1 MTDLAKNYDPAAIE
15 SRWYEEWLR
24 CRYFHAD
31 AATPKAPF
39 CIVIPPPNVTGALHM
54 GHALTCTI
62 QDVLTRWRRMAAY
75 NAMWLPGTDHAGIA
89 TQMVVERDLRATE
102 KKSRHDLGR
111 EEFVKRIWSWRERYG
126 NRILEQLKVLGCS
139 LDWERLKFTMDP
151 EYSRA
156 VIEAFVRLHEE
167 GLIYRDRRLINWC
180 VSCRT
185 ALSDLEVEHDESAQ
199 GELWEFAY
207 PLADGSGEVV
217 VATTRP
223 ETMLGDTAV
232 AVHPDDPRHQA
243 KIGKLIKHPFTGRS
257 FPIIA
262 DPVLV
267 DPKFGTGAVK
277 VTPAHDPN
285 DFDCGKRN
293 GLPFVSIFDGKGLV
307 TAEGGPFAGLDRV
320 EARKQVKAKIAA
332 LGLERGSKPHVHAV
346 GHCQRCHTVV
356 EPMMSTQWFVKME
369 PLAKP
374 AIEAVEQGKT
384 RFVPETWSKT
394 YFHWMNNIR
403 DWCISRQL
411 WWGHRIPAWYCAACG
426 KPTVARTTPAQCGH
440 CGGKEITQDEDVLD
454 TWFSS
459 WLWPFATLGWP
470 EQTRELRTFYPTTVM
485 ETGYDILFFW
495 VARMLMAGL
504 HFMKKVPFR
513 TVYLHTM
520 VTDEKGEKMAKVKGN
535 TIDPLD
541 VVHKHGAD
549 ALRFALAWLTNQ
561 AAQGKNIKFSLGNV
575 EDARRFANKIWNAT
589 RFVLMNL
596 DDYDPDQ
603 FADRT
608 AEGPDSV
615 EYDLPE
621 RWILSRIQ
629 RATEEINTALEDY
642 RFAEAAQAVYH
653 FIWND
658 ICDWYIELAKVRLQD
673 PARASERWKI
683 QGTLVTALDAAMRL
697 LHPFMPFITEELWQ
711 KLPKPQGAPQSLM
724 ITLYP
729 IADPRYVDDA
739 TEASMSLVQKVVSAV
754 RSLRTENNVP
764 SSARPK
770 VVLNV
775 IDDYKKTILDGY
787 RSLVSE
793 QARLGELVV
802 RRSGEPPAGAVLTA
816 MTGDVEVLLVLE
828 AKADTGAERTKLEKD
843 RTNLAKDRD
852 HLAKK
857 LANPQFIEKAPRAV
871 LDKDRARLA
880 EIESALAN
888 VEAALSR
895 LKKPKN

>member
-1 MTDLAKNYDPAAIE
+1 MTELAKTYDPTAIE
-15 SRWYEEWLR
+15 SRWYQEWLK
-24 CRYFHAD
+24 CGYFHAD

-39 CIVIPPPNVTGALHM
+39 CIVIPPPNVTGSLHM

-62 QDVLTRWRRMAAY
+62 QDILVRWRRMAAY

-89 TQMVVERDLRATE
+89 TQMVVERELRATE
-102 KKSRHDLGR
+102 KKSRHDIGR
-111 EEFVKRIWSWRERYG
+111 EEFVKRIWDWRERYG
-126 NRILEQLKVLGCS
+126 SRILEQLKVMGCS
-139 LDWERLKFTMDP
+139 LDWERLKFTMEPD
-151 EYSRA
+151 YSRA

-185 ALSDLEVEHDESAQ
+185 ALSDLEVEHDEGAQ

-207 PLADGSGEVV
+207 PLADGTGEVV

-232 AVHPDDPRHQA
+232 AVHPDDPRHKA
-243 KIGKLIKHPFTGRS
+243 KIGKMIRHPFLGRT
-257 FPIIA
+257 FPIVA
-262 DPVLV
+262 DPILV

-285 DFDCGKRN
+285 DFECGQRHKL
-293 GLPFVSIFDGKGLV
+293 GFISIFDEKGVV
-307 TAEGGPFAGLDRV
+307 TAEGGPFAGLDRF
-320 EARKQVKAKIAA
+320 EARKQIKAKIKA
-332 LGLERGSKPHVHAV
+332 LGLERGSKVHVHAV

-356 EPMMSTQWFVKME
+356 EPMLSTQWFVKME

-384 RFVPETWSKT
+384 RFVPESWSKT

-411 WWGHRIPAWYCAACG
+411 WWGHRIPAWYCGSCAG
-426 KPTVARTTPAQCGH
+426 ITVARTTPQECRR
-440 CGGKEITQDEDVLD
+440 CGGVSLTQDEDVLD

-470 EQTRELRTFYPTTVM
+470 DDTRDLRTFYPTTVM

-495 VARMLMAGL
+495 VARMMMAGL

-520 VTDEKGEKMAKVKGN
+520 VTDEKGDKMSKVKGN

-541 VVHKHGAD
+541 VAHKLGAD
-549 ALRFALAWLTNQ
+549 PLRWALAWMTNQ
-561 AAQGKNIKFSLGNV
+561 AAQGKNIKFSMSNV

-596 DDYDPDQ
+596 TDYNADQ

-608 AEGPDSV
+608 EAGPDSV
-615 EYDLPE
+615 EFDLPE
-621 RWILSRIQ
+621 RWIMSRIQ
-629 RATEEINTALEDY
+629 RTSAEINRALDDF
-642 RFAEAAQAVYH
+642 RIAESAQVLYH

-658 ICDWYIELAKVRLQD
+658 ICDWYIELAKARLQD
-673 PARASERWKI
+673 PSKAAERWKI

-697 LHPFMPFITEELWQ
+697 LHPFMPFLTEELWQ
-711 KLPKPQGAPQSLM
+711 QLPKAEGAPQSIM

-729 IADPRYVDDA
+729 IPDPRYVDDA
-739 TEASMSLVQKVVSAV
+739 SEASLALVQKVVTTI
-754 RSLRTENNVP
+754 RMLRTEKSVP
-764 SSARPK
+764 SIQRPR
-770 VVLNV
+770 VILNV
-775 IDDYKKTILDGY
+775 ADDYKKTILDGY
-787 RSLVSE
+787 RHLVIE
-793 QARLGELVV
+793 QAKLGDLSV
-802 RRSGEPPAGAVLTA
+802 RRTGEAQDGTAVTGLA
-816 MTGDVEVLLVLE
+816 GDVEVILELE
-828 AKADTGAERTKLEKD
+828 APADSGAERAKLEKD
-843 RTNLAKDRD
+843 RAKLDKDRD

-857 LANPQFIEKAPRAV
+857 LANPQFLERAPAAV
-871 LDKDRARLA
+871 LEKDRARLG
-880 EIESALAN
+880 EI
-888 VEAALSR
+888 EAALTR
-895 LKKPKN
+895 LDAALKGLS

>member
-1 MTDLAKNYDPAAIE
+1 MTELAKTYDPAAIE
-15 SRWYEEWLR
+15 SRWYEEWLK

-39 CIVIPPPNVTGALHM
+39 SIAIPPPNVTGSLHM

-62 QDVLTRWRRMAAY
+62 QDILVRWRRMAAY

-89 TQMVVERDLRATE
+89 TQMVVERELRATE
-102 KKSRHDLGR
+102 GKSRHDIGR
-111 EEFVKRIWSWRERYG
+111 EEFVKRIWTWRERYG
-126 NRILEQLKVLGCS
+126 SRILEQLKVMGCS
-139 LDWERLKFTMDP
+139 LDWDRLKFTMEP

-185 ALSDLEVEHDESAQ
+185 ALSDLEVEHDEGAQ

-232 AVHPDDPRHQA
+232 AVHPDDPRHKD
-243 KIGKLIKHPFTGRS
+243 KIGKLIRHPFIDRT
-257 FPIIA
+257 FPIIGDA
-262 DPVLV
+262 ILV

-285 DFDCGKRN
+285 DFECGQRHKL
-293 GLPFVSIFDGKGLV
+293 GFISILDEKGVV
-307 TAEGGPFAGLDRV
+307 TAEGGPFVGLDRF
-320 EARKQVKAKIAA
+320 EARKQIKAKIKE
-332 LGLERGSKPHVHAV
+332 LGLERGSKVHVHAV

-356 EPMMSTQWFVKME
+356 EPILSTQWFVKME

-384 RFVPETWSKT
+384 RFVPESWSKT

-411 WWGHRIPAWYCAACG
+411 WWGHRIPAWYCQTCAG
-426 KPTVARTTPAQCGH
+426 VTVARTTPEKCCH
-440 CGGKEITQDEDVLD
+440 CGGADLKQDEDVLD

-470 EQTRELRTFYPTTVM
+470 DETRELRTFYPTSVM

-495 VARMLMAGL
+495 VARMMMAGL

-520 VTDEKGEKMAKVKGN
+520 VTDEKGEKMSKVKGN
-535 TIDPLD
+535 TIDPVD
-541 VVHKHGAD
+541 VAQKHGAD
-549 ALRFALAWLTNQ
+549 PLRWALAWMTNQ
-561 AAQGKNIKFSLGNV
+561 AAQGKNIKFSMSNV

-596 DDYDPDQ
+596 GEYDADQ

-608 AEGPDSV
+608 GEGPDSV
-615 EYDLPE
+615 EFDLPE
-621 RWILSRIQ
+621 RWILSRVQ
-629 RATEEINTALEDY
+629 RTAEETNRALDDF
-642 RFAEAAQAVYH
+642 RIAEAAQGLYH

-658 ICDWYIELAKVRLQD
+658 ICDWYIELAKARLQD
-673 PARASERWKI
+673 PNKAADRWKI
-683 QGTLVTALDAAMRL
+683 QGTLVTVLDAAMRL
-697 LHPFMPFITEELWQ
+697 LHPFMPFVTEEIWQ
-711 KLPKPQGAPQSLM
+711 QLPKPQGSPQSIM

-729 IADPRYVDDA
+729 IPDPRYVDDA
-739 TEASMSLVQKVVSAV
+739 CEESMALVQKVVTTI
-754 RSLRTENNVP
+754 RMLRNEKNVP
-764 SSARPK
+764 SVQRPR
-770 VVLNV
+770 VILNAA
-775 IDDYKKTILDGY
+775 DDYKKTILDGY
-787 RSLVSE
+787 RQLVLE
-793 QARLGELVV
+793 QAKLGELIV
-802 RRSGEPPAGAVLTA
+802 RRTGEAPSETVVTGLA
-816 MTGDVEVLLVLE
+816 GDVEVILVLE
-828 AKADTGAERTKLEKD
+828 APADSVAERAKLEKD
-843 RTNLAKDRD
+843 RAKLDKDRE

-857 LANPQFIEKAPRAV
+857 LTNPQFLERAPAAI
-871 LDKDRARLA
+871 LEKDRARLA
-880 EIESALAN
+880 ELESALARLDT
-888 VEAALSR
+888 ALAR
-895 LKKPKN
+895 LG

>member
-1 MTDLAKNYDPAAIE
+1 MIDLAKNYDPAAIE
-15 SRWYEEWLR
+15 KRWYEEWLS

-31 AATPKAPF
+31 AVTPKAPF

-89 TQMVVERDLRATE
+89 TQMVVERELRATE
-102 KKSRHDLGR
+102 NKSRHDLGR
-111 EEFVKRIWSWRERYG
+111 EEFVKRIWAWRERYG
-126 NRILEQLKVLGCS
+126 NRILEQLKVMGCS

-185 ALSDLEVEHDESAQ
+185 ALSDLEVEHDEGAQ

-243 KIGKLIKHPFTGRS
+243 QIGKVIKHPFTGRELRV
-257 FPIIA
+257 IA

-285 DFDCGKRN
+285 DFDCGKRHN
-293 GLPFVSIFDGKGLV
+293 LPFVSIFDEKGLV
-307 TAEGGPFAGLDRV
+307 TAEGGPFVGLERV
-320 EARKQVKAKIAA
+320 EARKQVKAKLAA
-332 LGLERGSKPHVHAV
+332 LGLERGGKPHVHAV
-346 GHCQRCHTVV
+346 GHCQRCNTIV
-356 EPMMSTQWFVKME
+356 EPMISTQWFVKME

-394 YFHWMNNIR
+394 FFHWMNNIR

-411 WWGHRIPAWYCAACG
+411 WWGHRIPAWYCAAC
-426 KPTVARTTPAQCGH
+426 KQPTVARQAPSACAH
-440 CGGKEITQDEDVLD
+440 CGGKDLTQDEDVLD

-470 EQTRELRTFYPTTVM
+470 DQTRELRTFYPTTVM

-541 VVHKHGAD
+541 VVAKHGAD

-561 AAQGKNIKFSLGNV
+561 AAQGKNIRFSWSNV

-596 DDYDPDQ
+596 DDYNADQ

-608 AEGPDSV
+608 AEGPDHA
-615 EYDLPE
+615 EFDLPE
-621 RWILSRIQ
+621 RWIMSRIQ

-653 FIWND
+653 FIWNE
-658 ICDWYIELAKVRLQD
+658 ICDWYIELAKARLQD
-673 PARASERWKI
+673 PAKAGERWKI

-711 KLPKPQGAPQSLM
+711 KLPKPEGAPQSIM

-739 TEASMSLVQKVVSAV
+739 TEAAMALVQRVVATV

-764 SSARPK
+764 SSVRPK

-775 IDDYKKTILDGY
+775 SDDYKKTILDGY
-787 RSLVSE
+787 RNLVSE
-793 QARLGELVV
+793 QGRLGEIVV
-802 RRSGEPPAGAVLTA
+802 RRAGEPPVGAVLTA
-816 MTGDVEVLLVLE
+816 MAGDVEVLLILE
-828 AKADTGAERTKLEKD
+828 AKADPGPERAKLEKD
-843 RTNLAKDRD
+843 RATLTKDRD

-857 LANPQFIEKAPRAV
+857 LANPQFIAKAPRAV

-880 EIESALAN
+880 EIEAALAK
-888 VEAALSR
+888 VEAALAR
-895 LKKPKN
+895 L

>member
-1 MTDLAKNYDPAAIE
+1 MIDLAKNYDPAVIE
-15 SRWYEEWLR
+15 KRWYEEWLS

-31 AATPKAPF
+31 AVTPKAPF

-89 TQMVVERDLRATE
+89 TQMVVERELRATE

-111 EEFVKRIWSWRERYG
+111 EEFVKRIWNWRERYG
-126 NRILEQLKVLGCS
+126 NRILEQLKVMGCS

-185 ALSDLEVEHDESAQ
+185 ALSDLEVEHHEGAP

-232 AVHPDDPRHQA
+232 AVHPDDPRHQG
-243 KIGKLIKHPFTGRS
+243 KIGKVIKHPFTGRE
-257 FPIIA
+257 FPVIA
-262 DPVLV
+262 DSVLV

-285 DFDCGKRN
+285 DFECGKRHN
-293 GLPFVSIFDGKGLV
+293 LPFVSIFDEKGLV
-307 TAEGGPFAGLDRV
+307 TAEGGPFVGLDRV
-320 EARKQVKAKIAA
+320 EARKQVKAKIAE
-332 LGLERGSKPHVHAV
+332 LGLERGGKPHAHAV
-346 GHCQRCHTVV
+346 GHCQRCNTIV
-356 EPMMSTQWFVKME
+356 EPMISTQWFVKME

-394 YFHWMNNIR
+394 FFHWMNNIR

-411 WWGHRIPAWYCAACG
+411 WWGHRIPAWYCAACQQ
-426 KPTVARTTPAQCGH
+426 PTVARTTPEKCAH
-440 CGGKEITQDEDVLD
+440 CGGKDLTQDEDVLD

-470 EQTRELRTFYPTTVM
+470 DQTRELRTFYPTTVM

-520 VTDEKGEKMAKVKGN
+520 VTDEHGDKMSKVKGN
-535 TIDPLD
+535 TIDPLE
-541 VVHKHGAD
+541 VAQKHGAD
-549 ALRFALAWLTNQ
+549 ALRFALAWLTNP
-561 AAQGKNIKFSLGNV
+561 AAQGKNIKFSMSNV

-596 DDYDPDQ
+596 DDYNADQ

-608 AEGPDSV
+608 TEGPDGA
-615 EYDLPE
+615 EFDLPE
-621 RWILSRIQ
+621 RWIMSRIQ

-653 FIWND
+653 FIWNE
-658 ICDWYIELAKVRLQD
+658 ICDWYIELAKARLQD
-673 PARASERWKI
+673 PAQAGERWKI

-711 KLPKPQGAPQSLM
+711 KLPKPEGAPQSIM

-739 TEASMSLVQKVVSAV
+739 TESAMALVQRVVATV

-764 SSARPK
+764 SSVRPK

-787 RSLVSE
+787 RGLVSE
-793 QARLGELVV
+793 QARLGEIVV
-802 RRSGEPPAGAVLTA
+802 RRAGEPPAGAVLTA
-816 MTGDVEVLLVLE
+816 MAGDVEILLILE
-828 AKADTGAERTKLEKD
+828 AKADSGPERAKLEKD
-843 RTNLAKDRD
+843 RATLTKDRD

-857 LANPQFIEKAPRAV
+857 LANPQFNEKAPRAV

-880 EIESALAN
+880 ETEAALAK
-888 VEAALSR
+888 VEAALAR
-895 LKKPKN
+895 L

>member
-1 MTDLAKNYDPAAIE
+1 MTDLAKTYDPASIE
-15 SRWYEEWLR
+15 ARWYEEWLG

-89 TQMVVERDLRATE
+89 TQMVVERELRATE
-102 KKSRHDLGR
+102 NKSRHDLGR
-111 EEFVKRIWSWRERYG
+111 EEFVKRIWNWRERYG
-126 NRILEQLKVLGCS
+126 SRILEQLKVLGCS
-139 LDWERLKFTMDP
+139 LDWDRLRFTMEP
-151 EYSRA
+151 QYSRA

-232 AVHPDDPRHQA
+232 AVHPDDPRHQD
-243 KIGKLIKHPFTGRS
+243 KIGKRIKHPFTGRG
-257 FPIIA
+257 FPVVA
-262 DPVLV
+262 DATLV
-267 DPKFGTGAVK
+267 DPAFGTGAVK

-285 DFDCGKRN
+285 DFECGRRH
-293 GLPFVSIFDGKGLV
+293 GLEFISIFDEKGIV
-307 TAEGGPFAGLDRV
+307 TGEGGPFAGLDRF
-320 EARKQVKAKIAA
+320 EARKQVKAKIRD
-332 LGLERGSKPHVHAV
+332 LGLERGAKAHVHAV
-346 GHCQRCHTVV
+346 GRCQRCDTIV
-356 EPMMSTQWFVKME
+356 EPMLSTQWFVKME

-394 YFHWMNNIR
+394 FFHWMNNIR

-411 WWGHRIPAWYCAACG
+411 WWGHRIPAWYCAACRQ
-426 KPTVARTTPAQCGH
+426 PTVARETPVACAH
-440 CGGKEITQDEDVLD
+440 CGGKALTQDEDVLD

-470 EQTRELRTFYPTTVM
+470 EPTRELRTFYPTSVM

-520 VTDEKGEKMAKVKGN
+520 ITDEHGDKMSKVKGN
-535 TIDPLD
+535 TIDPL
-541 VVHKHGAD
+541 VVAQKHGAD
-549 ALRFALAWLTNQ
+549 ALRFALAWLATQ
-561 AAQGKNIKFSLGNV
+561 AAQGKNIRFSWSNV

-589 RFVLMNL
+589 RFVLLNL
-596 DDYDPDQ
+596 SDYNPDQ

-608 AEGPDSV
+608 PEGPDSV
-615 EYDLPE
+615 EFDLPE
-621 RWILSRIQ
+621 RWILSRVQ

-642 RFAEAAQAVYH
+642 RFSEAAQTVYH
-653 FIWND
+653 FIWNE
-658 ICDWYIELAKVRLQD
+658 ICDWYIELAKARLQD
-673 PARASERWKI
+673 PARAGERWKI

-697 LHPFMPFITEELWQ
+697 LHPFMPFLTEELWQ
-711 KLPKPQGAPQSLM
+711 KLPKPQGAPQSIM

-739 TEASMSLVQKVVSAV
+739 SEASMSLVQKVVTTV
-754 RSLRTENNVP
+754 RALRTENDVP
-764 SSARPK
+764 SAARPK
-770 VVLNV
+770 AVLNV
-775 IDDYKKTILDGY
+775 SDDYKKTILDGY
-787 RSLVSE
+787 RALVSE
-793 QARLGELVV
+793 QARLGEIVV
-802 RRSGEPPAGAVLTA
+802 RRAGEPPAGAAVTA
-816 MTGDVEVLLVLE
+816 MAGDVEVLLVLE
-828 AKADTGAERTKLEKD
+828 AKADTTAERTKLDKEREKLVGD
-843 RTNLAKDRD
+843 RNYLQ
-852 HLAKK
+852 KK
-857 LANPQFIEKAPRAV
+857 LANPQFIEKAPPAV
-871 LDKDRARLA
+871 LEKDRARLA
-880 EIESALAN
+880 EIETALAKLESALA
-888 VEAALSR
+888 R
-895 LKKPKN
+895 LA